1 MLHRKPRS
9 TQRNLLLPDATVEGF
24 PEGMTETLQMLHAS
38 PADVPVEA
46 AELATAIDA
55 CLTCVQACT
64 ACADSDLIEPDVA
77 ALRAC
82 VAINLVCADIC
93 DVTARVLSR
102 PGQCDLITVR
112 DQLVTCVRSCT
123 ACAEECDR
131 HAEHHRQCAICAE
144 VCHACLRACTAL
156 LENEAFPAAG
166 IPAAA

>member
-1 MLHRKPRS
+1 MAH
-9 TQRNLLLPDATVEGF
+9 ATVEGF
-24 PEGMTETLQMLHAS
+24 LEGMTETLQMLHAS
-38 PADVPVEA
+38 PADVPVGA

-77 ALRAC
+77 TLRAC

-93 DVTARVLSR
+93 DATARVLSR
-102 PGQCDLITVR
+102 PGQWDLLTAR

-131 HAEHHRQCAICAE
+131 HAEHHRHCAICAA
-144 VCHACLRACTAL
+144 VCRACVRACTAL
-156 LENEAFPAAG
+156 LENEVLPAPG
-166 IPAAA
+166 IPSAA